1 MQRRHLLSLAS
12 TLFASA
18 LLGTSQ
24 TACADTGVVVIAN
37 AALRG
42 IDTVMLRR
50 IYTGRMVELDGLPL
64 RPVQLPRGQLL
75 RQRFL
80 TNVMEQ
86 SEDDYTA
93 YWTVRRYIG
102 KGAPPLELPDTAA
115 LIEHVR
121 RTPGAIGYIDAAELR
136 PGLNVLLRR

>member
-1 MQRRHLLSLAS
+1 MQRRHLLSLAGG
-12 TLFASA
+12 LLGSA

-24 TACADTGVVVIAN
+24 TACADAGVAVIAN
-37 AALRG
+37 APLRG
-42 IDTVMLRR
+42 IDAVMLRR

-64 RPVQLPRGQLL
+64 RPLQLLRGQPL

-80 TNVMEQ
+80 SSVMEQ

-102 KGAPPLELPDTAA
+102 KGAPPLELPGTTE

-136 PGLNVLLRR
+136 PGMNVLLRR